1 MRYLAID
8 LGSTFIKGAVLDL
21 DARSFAHVRRV
32 PFPAP
37 ILGLPPLHYE
47 VDPRQII
54 EATRALLDDL
64 ARDAPDCAGLV
75 LCGQQHGLVL
85 IDARGGPASNAIT
98 WRDQRALGPHPAGG
112 TLFEHLKRRV
122 SPEDRQRLGN
132 ELRPG
137 LPLCALV
144 TMAEL
149 VQLPPSATA
158 AALPDFVLAQLCGAP
173 PATDAT
179 MAAAQGALDLAAR
192 DWHRPL
198 LEALGLGGLAWPTI
212 QDIRTPVGE
221 ARVGARRVPCYPAI
235 GDQQCA
241 LLGAALQPGE
251 LSLNISTGSQVSLI
265 RPALAFGDYQVRP
278 FFDGAWLNTI
288 THIPAG
294 RALELLVTLLC
305 ELAETQGVRVPDP
318 WGAIARAVEATPA
331 TDLTIDL
338 AFFASALG
346 DRGAIGNIHEGNLSA
361 GHVFRAAFERMA
373 ATYALCAH
381 RLSPEAEWSRLV
393 FSGGLA
399 QNLPALRES
408 VVGQFGAPY
417 RVCATTED
425 TLQGLLALA
434 LVCSGR
440 AATLAEAVAAVGGDA
455 APEPPPKSECSRD
468 IGIKRDD
475 ACNSR
480 ISNTSKETNT

>member
-1 MRYLAID
+1 MHFIAID
-8 LGSTFIKGAVLDL
+8 LGSTFIKGAVLEL
-21 DARSFAHVRRV
+21 DARSFAHVRRA

-37 ILGLPPLHYE
+37 IAGLPTLHYE
-47 VDPRQII
+47 VDPHQVV

-64 ARDAPDCAGLV
+64 ARDAPDCAGIV
-75 LCGQQHGLVL
+75 FCGQMHGLVL
-85 IDARGGPASNAIT
+85 MDARGDPASNAIT

-112 TLFEHLKRRV
+112 TVFEQLERRI
-122 SPEDRQRLGN
+122 SPDDRRRLGN

-137 LPLCALV
+137 LPLCALFS
-144 TMAEL
+144 MAE
-149 VQLPPSATA
+149 QGRLPSGATA
-158 AALPDFVLAQLCGAP
+158 AALPDFVLARLCGAP
-173 PATDAT
+173 PATDPT
-179 MAAAQGALDLAAR
+179 IAAAQSALDLAAR

-198 LEALGLGGLAWPTI
+198 LEALGLGGLAWPAI
-212 QDIRTPVGE
+212 QDIRIPVGE
-221 ARVGARRVPCYPAI
+221 ARVGARRLSCYPAI

-265 RPALAFGDYQVRP
+265 RPALAFGDFQVRP

-294 RALELLVTLLC
+294 RSLELLVTLLC
-305 ELAETQGVRVPDP
+305 ELAEAQGLHVPDP

-331 TDLTIDL
+331 TDLAIDL

-346 DRGAIGNIHEGNLSA
+346 DRGAIGNIHEGNLTV
-361 GHVFRAAFERMA
+361 GHLFRAAFERMA
-373 ATYALCAH
+373 ATYVLCAR
-381 RLSPEAEWSRLV
+381 RLAPEGDWARLV

-399 QNLPALRES
+399 QNLAALRES
-408 VVGQFGAPY
+408 IVRQFGTPY
-417 RVCATTED
+417 RVCSTTED

-440 AATLAEAVAAVGGDA
+440 AATLADAVAQLSGA
-455 APEPPPKSECSRD
+455 
-468 IGIKRDD
+468 RDD
-475 ACNSR
+475 REGSGQ
-480 ISNTSKETNT
+480 

>member
-21 DARSFAHVRRV
+21 DARTFAHVRRV

-37 ILGLPPLHYE
+37 VGGLPPLHYE
-47 VDPRQII
+47 VDPRQIVA
-54 EATRALLDDL
+54 ATRALIDDL
-64 ARDAPDCAGLV
+64 ARDAPDCTGIV
-75 LCGQQHGLVL
+75 FCGQMHGLVL
-85 IDARGGPASNAIT
+85 IDARGEPASNAIT

-112 TLFEHLKRRV
+112 TLFKQLERQI

-137 LPLCALV
+137 LPLCALFAL
-144 TMAEL
+144 AEL
-149 VQLPPSATA
+149 GQLPPGATA

-173 PATDAT
+173 PAADAT

-198 LEALGLGGLAWPTI
+198 LEALGLGGLGWPAI
-212 QDIRTPVGE
+212 QDVRTPVGE
-221 ARVGARRVPCYPAI
+221 ARVADRWLPCYPAI

-241 LLGAALQPGE
+241 LLGAALRPGE

-278 FFDGAWLNTI
+278 FFDRAWLNTI

-305 ELAETQGVRVPDP
+305 ELAEAQGVRVPDP
-318 WGAIARAVEATPA
+318 WGAIARAVEATPT

-361 GHVFRAAFERMA
+361 GHLFRAAFERMA
-373 ATYALCAH
+373 ASYAMCAR
-381 RLSPEAEWSRLV
+381 RLSPEASWSRLV

-408 VVGQFGAPY
+408 ITRQFGAPY
-417 RVCATTED
+417 RVCSATED

-440 AATLAEAVAAVGGDA
+440 AATLAEAAAAVDG
-455 APEPPPKSECSRD
+455 SQ
-468 IGIKRDD
+468 
-475 ACNSR
+475 
-480 ISNTSKETNT
+480 